1 VSTAASQIFSGHD
14 NNFEDVVS
22 YYSPVLFRVALRR
35 LRNVQ
40 DAEDAVQDAFLSAH
54 KYIGQF
60 QGRSKL
66 STWLTTIVS
75 NAALQKLRRHSRY
88 EMLPLERDG
97 ENSSLAWANR
107 LIDAGPN
114 PETIYARKE
123 IDEKL
128 HCALEQLSPKLRI
141 AIQLY
146 DLEGVSMR
154 EAAHTLGVSKGA
166 MKSRV
171 KRARESLNESM
182 GRVVT
187 RRRPAEC
194 VFRVKGKPREAISI

>member
-1 VSTAASQIFSGHD
+1 VSATASPIFDGPE

-22 YYSPVLFRVALRR
+22 QYSPVLFRVALRR

-40 DAEDAVQDAFLSAH
+40 DAEDAVQDALLSAH

-88 EMLPLERDG
+88 EMLSLELDREHDG
-97 ENSSLAWANR
+97 VAWANK
-107 LIDAGPN
+107 LTDAGPS
-114 PETIYARKE
+114 PETICARAE
-123 IDEKL
+123 MNEKL
-128 HCALEQLSPKLRI
+128 RRALEQLSPKLRM

-146 DLEGVSMR
+146 DLDGISMR
-154 EAAHTLGVSKGA
+154 EAANTLGVSKGA

-171 KRARESLNESM
+171 KRARESLNEAM
-182 GRVVT
+182 GRAAD
-187 RRRPAEC
+187 RRRPCEC
-194 VFRVKGKPREAISI
+194 VFRVRGKGAREN